1 MKPFLAVVAAL
12 LLASTAHAQ
21 QATGQPES
29 KPDAPAAAPPAAAPS
44 AAAPSAAAP
53 SAAAPAAAAPAT
65 ADTNSERQ
73 GTVVDGAT
81 GAPLANVI
89 VTVGDKAVRTDAQGQ
104 YKVAAGTEPIM
115 VRLAGYGRATIPGDA
130 AQPFKLTPLEPKALY
145 LTVYGIAAPFLRDP
159 ALELIEKNKFNALVI
174 DIKGDRGLIPYPSK
188 LPLAAKANALTLR
201 TIPDLKELVTTLKKK
216 NLYLIARIVTF
227 KDTLLAAAHPEWA
240 IHAPGGALWKDR
252 EGLAWIDPF
261 RKAAWEYPIGVAEEA
276 AAAGFDEIQFDYIR
290 FPDTGGGVAYSEAST
305 EASRV
310 GAITGF
316 LREAR
321 RRLAPYNV
329 FLAMDAFGYVC
340 WNENDTGIGQHIED
354 LASVVDV
361 VSPMLYPS
369 GFQFGIPGYRNPV
382 QNPYEIVNKSLEECK
397 RRTTSTAV
405 RYRPW
410 LQAFTD
416 YAFGGKYFGADE
428 IGKQTKAARDAR
440 TDGWMLWNPR
450 NVYSPNDIKPE
461 PTDAKAP
468 PADAK
473 ATDAKAP
480 ATR

>member
-29 KPDAPAAAPPAAAPS
+29 KPEAPAAAPPAAAP
-44 AAAPSAAAP
+44 
-53 SAAAPAAAAPAT
+53 PAAET
-65 ADTNSERQ
+65 SSERQ

-81 GAPLANVI
+81 GTPLANVV
-89 VTVGDKAVRTDAQGQ
+89 VTVGDKTVRTDAQGQ

-115 VRLAGYGRATIPGDA
+115 VRLAGYGRATIADDA

-159 ALELIEKNKFNALVI
+159 ALDLIEKNKFNALVI
-174 DIKGDRGLIPYPSK
+174 DLKGDRGLIPYPSK

-227 KDTLLAAAHPEWA
+227 KDTLLAASHPEWA

-261 RKAAWEYPIGVAEEA
+261 KKVAWEYPIGVAEEA
-276 AAAGFDEIQFDYIR
+276 AAAGFDEVQFDYVR
-290 FPDTGGGVAYSEAST
+290 FPDTGSGVAYSEAST

-310 GAITGF
+310 ATITGF

-329 FLAMDAFGYVC
+329 FLAMDSFGYVC
-340 WNENDTGIGQHIED
+340 WNENDTGIGQRIED
-354 LASVVDV
+354 LATVMDV
-361 VSPMLYPS
+361 ISPMLYPS

-382 QNPYEIVNKSLEECK
+382 QNPYEIVYKSLEECK
-397 RRTTSTAV
+397 RRTTSSAA

-468 PADAK
+468 SADAK
-473 ATDAKAP
+473 ATDVKAP